1 MSDVVQDYLTEIQ
14 REQQISGEMSALEM
28 LICLNAEALAS
39 THFQEDSRFSYLREL
54 FLRRK
59 MLQERMQFQVKRTS
73 EAFRV
78 SMEGEHFNQQEA
90 LDVH

>member
-1 MSDVVQDYLTEIQ
+1 MSGAVEDYLTEIQ

-28 LICLNAEALAS
+28 LICLNAEALTS
-39 THFQEDSRFSYLREL
+39 THFKEDSRFSYLREL

-59 MLQERMQFQVKRTS
+59 ALQERMRFQVKRTS

-78 SMEGEHFNQQEA
+78 SMDSDHFNQQEA